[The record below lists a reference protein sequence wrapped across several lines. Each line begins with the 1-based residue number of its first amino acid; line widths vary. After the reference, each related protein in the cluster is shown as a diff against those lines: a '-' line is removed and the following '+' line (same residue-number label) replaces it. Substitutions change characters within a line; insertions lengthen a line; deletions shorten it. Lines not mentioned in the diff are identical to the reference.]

1 MRMLRSFLLRLSLI
15 LSTTLAICLFL
26 MAVTLVVQEARQG
39 ANFCFSLFA
48 VVMVWLVVNFIVQK
62 KLDPELSVEVARF
75 LYPAGGFLSI
85 VLSLLLSLQLE
96 SMIPGNEGAQHFI
109 LIFVGIGISLFLVV
123 RGFDIKWLRL
133 EAEIRSIEE
142 RQD

>member
-1 MRMLRSFLLRLSLI
+1 MLRSFLLRLSLI

-26 MAVTLVVQEARQG
+26 MGVTLVFQEARAG
-39 ANFCFSLFA
+39 ANFCFSLLG
-48 VVMVWLVVNFIVQK
+48 VVMIWLIVNFIVQK
-62 KLDPELSVEVARF
+62 KLDPELSVEVARI
-75 LYPAGGFLSI
+75 LYPAGGVLSI
-85 VLSLLLSLQLE
+85 GLSMLLSLQLE

-109 LIFVGIGISLFLVV
+109 LIFVGIGISLFFVV